1 MHTEAQAESCSQG
14 RVLKD
19 IHNCH
24 PGPDEELLTCPPSHK
39 HAQVQ
44 TPTCA
49 ATRPTLRQPQMQPYV
64 DTPTE
69 ADTYVI
75 VKGPVA
81 WQQAETKI

>member
-1 MHTEAQAESCSQG
+1 MHPEARAESRSQG

-24 PGPDEELLTCPPSHK
+24 PGLDEELLACPPSHK

-49 ATRPTLRQPQMQPYV
+49 DTCPTLRYPQMQLYM

-69 ADTYVI
+69 ADVRHSE
-75 VKGPVA
+75 GA
-81 WQQAETKI
+81 GSLAAG

>member
-1 MHTEAQAESCSQG
+1 MCSEAQAESCSQG

-19 IHNCH
+19 IHSCH
-24 PGPDEELLTCPPSHK
+24 PGLDEELLTDPPSHK

-49 ATRPTLRQPQMQPYV
+49 DTRPTLRHPQMQPYM

-69 ADTYVI
+69 ADMYII

-81 WQQAETKI
+81 LAAG